1 MKMSNVLSLPHTQ
14 GWEQCVCLDM
24 NQFYLGLVPQPERQ
38 RVERLEPFDEFEV
51 RCSPVLAVFTPVTC
65 LTHSAPKLIHLSS
78 QLSRELYLVVF
89 FI

>member
-38 RVERLEPFDEFEV
+38 RVERGANHGEKGRGEKRKGWCDKGEE
-51 RCSPVLAVFTPVTC
+51 R
-65 LTHSAPKLIHLSS
+65 
-78 QLSRELYLVVF
+78 REREEKVEERRERWREG
-89 FI
+89 